1 MVNIPLGAAIAI
13 AAVFTIPETRGDGLL
28 PGADVDGAL
37 LSAVGFGAL
46 IFAIIEG
53 PDLGWWSPLGEL
65 SIFGWSWP
73 TDFPVSAIPVA
84 FTIALA
90 ALVLFVIWE
99 NHRKKVQRSALL
111 DLELFSLSTFS
122 WGNLTAAMVAVSE
135 FRLIFVLPLYLI
147 NGPALNVMQA
157 GLVLAAMAG
166 GAFFSGAIARHIAD
180 KFGSAGTVLLGLGI
194 EVAGALI
201 LVFIIQGDTPG
212 WLIAIPLAVYVL
224 GLGLASAQLTGTV
237 LRDIPVVNSG
247 QASATQ
253 STVR

>member
-1 MVNIPLGAAIAI
+1 
-13 AAVFTIPETRGDGLL
+13 
-28 PGADVDGAL
+28 
-37 LSAVGFGAL
+37 
-46 IFAIIEG
+46 
-53 PDLGWWSPLGEL
+53 
-65 SIFGWSWP
+65 
-73 TDFPVSAIPVA
+73 
-84 FTIALA
+84 
-90 ALVLFVIWE
+90 
-99 NHRKKVQRSALL
+99 
-111 DLELFSLSTFS
+111 
-122 WGNLTAAMVAVSE
+122 MVAVSE
-135 FRLIFVLPLYLI
+135 FTLIFVLLLYLI

-157 GLVLAAMAG
+157 GLVLAAMPG

-212 WLIAIPLAVYVL
+212 GLIAIPLAVYGL

-253 STVR
+253 NTVR